1 MSENSNHTFDGQY
14 GPRFRV
20 PDEAASTA
28 ETKLIRIIDGRYN
41 PKFTVPDGGFITVDG
56 RPFRLEYIDE
66 THFRTEGCYFHIC
79 QFGGR
84 VIDRGRDVRPYDPAQ
99 GANS

>member
-1 MSENSNHTFDGQY
+1 MSDTTSPTFAGQY

-41 PKFTVPDGGFITVDG
+41 PKFTVPDGGFITVNG
-56 RPFRLEYIDE
+56 LPYQLRYMDE
-66 THFRTEGCYFHIC
+66 THFEATGRCFHIC
-79 QFGGR
+79 QFGEMI
-84 VIDRGRDVRPYDPAQ
+84 IDKGHDVQPYNPQEAQ
-99 GANS
+99 Q